1 MIDLYALWIINGRGQ
16 VNWKDSTGLGSF
28 IDTLHESDTHA
39 HRHKYKRKK
48 KPSELDI
55 HLLFYHIQMLSIIH
69 NSAEMKVEK
78 EPKLIKRIVA
88 IMAKL

>member
-1 MIDLYALWIINGRGQ
+1 MIDLYAVWIINGRGQ

-28 IDTLHESDTHA
+28 IIDTLHESDTHA

-78 EPKLIKRIVA
+78 EPNL
-88 IMAKL
+88 